1 MGITDP
7 HKIEVFV
14 ECVILGRVPADE
26 EERAIIAEIKAIPG
40 AEELLREHHK
50 LETEWLELIAKEKEL
65 KDKLARIA
73 AQINECRGAVAELE
87 DKNQWW
93 AGMENAEDLD
103 ERIRLLRKHNEKA
116 FRDLIG
122 VKKAIQK
129 RQGETRSAQTACCN
143 IF

>member
-87 DKNQWW
+87 D
-93 AGMENAEDLD
+93 
-103 ERIRLLRKHNEKA
+103 
-116 FRDLIG
+116 
-122 VKKAIQK
+122 
-129 RQGETRSAQTACCN
+129 
-143 IF
+143 